1 MSDHP
6 RSRELRMGRYS
17 QQGQIYMVTS
27 TLRGRNPVF
36 SDWRIGRLLVAQF
49 REAQELGFA
58 HSLAWVVMPDHFHWM
73 FELQGT
79 SIEKLVQRVK
89 SKSGIA
95 VNKARGETGSIWQ
108 DGYHDVAVRREED
121 VVRFARYIVANPLRA
136 GLVRSLGDYS
146 LWDAIWLQPS
156 GPLDDVENKSRASSL
171 PPKACLRIPKPWE
184 GACSR

>member
-1 MSDHP
+1 
-6 RSRELRMGRYS
+6 MGRYS

-27 TLRGRNPVF
+27 TVRGRRPVF
-36 SDWRIGRLLVAQF
+36 SDWQIGRLLVAQF

-73 FELQGT
+73 FELQQT
-79 SIEKLVQRVK
+79 TVNKLVQRVK

-95 VNKARGETGSIWQ
+95 VNKARGTTGSIWQ

-136 GLVRSLGDYS
+136 GLVRSLGDYA
-146 LWDAIWLQPS
+146 LWDPIWLQPS
-156 GPLDDVENKSRASSL
+156 GPLYDVENQSRASSL
-171 PPKACLRIPKPWE
+171 PPKPCLRLPEPWE
-184 GACSR
+184 GACSRWRQRWRPTIG